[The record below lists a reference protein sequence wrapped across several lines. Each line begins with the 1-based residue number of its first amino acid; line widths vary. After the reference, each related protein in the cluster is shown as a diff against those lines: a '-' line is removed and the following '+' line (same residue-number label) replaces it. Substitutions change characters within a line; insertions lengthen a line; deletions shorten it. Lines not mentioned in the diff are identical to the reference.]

1 VVKEFRQNGIASF
14 MLENLIAHL
23 TSSDNQVPTFKDI
36 SRIFMKDICWHYK
49 LDPAGLPVY
58 FQTKK
63 PAIWLIFVVPCK
75 WTMLED
81 NWSILRSFDTFYSYL
96 VHFIAIWYILW

>member
-36 SRIFMKDICWHYK
+36 SRIFMKDI
-49 LDPAGLPVY
+49 
-58 FQTKK
+58 
-63 PAIWLIFVVPCK
+63 
-75 WTMLED
+75 
-81 NWSILRSFDTFYSYL
+81 
-96 VHFIAIWYILW
+96 